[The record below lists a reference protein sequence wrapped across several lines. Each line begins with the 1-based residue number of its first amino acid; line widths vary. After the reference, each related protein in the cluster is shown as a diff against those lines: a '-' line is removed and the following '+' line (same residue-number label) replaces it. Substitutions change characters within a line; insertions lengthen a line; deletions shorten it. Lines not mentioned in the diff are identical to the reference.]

1 MAPLREHRFSVRS
14 GWLVGAIALVGG
26 LVAAVSL
33 HVAGSSPTTGP
44 GADPLADPIA
54 YVSVP
59 HATAS
64 DEAISQ
70 QLTQALARPDIDSD
84 VAAFYAERG
93 TSPLWFD
100 RGRPT
105 PEARRLVAQVTDAQ
119 ADGLNPADY
128 RVDDLRDTVRTA
140 ARSGK
145 ADDLARAEFALT
157 MTLAS
162 WAADLHRPKP
172 AAALLYSDQQLRPPS
187 LSRREALDVVAK
199 APSLKV
205 GIAQVTRMNPIYSGL
220 HAALARELE
229 QGGANAAV
237 IRANLERARALP
249 TDLGKRFVLVDIAA
263 QRLWMYEDGRPV
275 DSMKVVV
282 GKPSDPTPQM
292 AALLRYAVF
301 RPYWN
306 VPPDLVAHRM
316 APKVMKQGLGYF
328 RSQNLQALSSWDD
341 AKAKPMSPSRVNW
354 KAVASG
360 KQTLRVRQ
368 MPGPDNMMGQVKFM
382 FPNNKGVY
390 LHDSPLRALFTGEER
405 FNSAGCVR
413 LEDASRLGRWLLGDD
428 VVMAGEGPGPPET
441 RANLREPVPV
451 YLAYFTAAPTA
462 EGVNLRKDVYDRD
475 AALIARLEQPA
486 GGEQLASR

>member
-1 MAPLREHRFSVRS
+1 
-14 GWLVGAIALVGG
+14 
-26 LVAAVSL
+26 
-33 HVAGSSPTTGP
+33 
-44 GADPLADPIA
+44 
-54 YVSVP
+54 
-59 HATAS
+59 
-64 DEAISQ
+64 
-70 QLTQALARPDIDSD
+70 
-84 VAAFYAERG
+84 
-93 TSPLWFD
+93 
-100 RGRPT
+100 
-105 PEARRLVAQVTDAQ
+105 
-119 ADGLNPADY
+119 
-128 RVDDLRDTVRTA
+128 
-140 ARSGK
+140 
-145 ADDLARAEFALT
+145 
-157 MTLAS
+157 
-162 WAADLHRPKP
+162 
-172 AAALLYSDQQLRPPS
+172 
-187 LSRREALDVVAK
+187 
-199 APSLKV
+199 
-205 GIAQVTRMNPIYSGL
+205 
-220 HAALARELE
+220 
-229 QGGANAAV
+229 
-237 IRANLERARALP
+237 
-249 TDLGKRFVLVDIAA
+249 
-263 QRLWMYEDGRPV
+263 
-275 DSMKVVV
+275 
-282 GKPSDPTPQM
+282 
-292 AALLRYAVF
+292 
-301 RPYWN
+301 
-306 VPPDLVAHRM
+306 M
-316 APKVMKQGLGYF
+316 APKVMKPGLGYF